1 MREHG
6 HYHVAAGF
14 PRLFEFIVGEPPVRP
29 KKQED
34 EDGFLM
40 LKLTLN
46 KTWSAY
52 PISKVKKVLSESLLL
67 ISRCSVMPITR
78 STL

>member
-1 MREHG
+1 
-6 HYHVAAGF
+6 
-14 PRLFEFIVGEPPVRP
+14 
-29 KKQED
+29 
-34 EDGFLM
+34 M